1 MAEEEKMNIEDE
13 ESLEDIVNVESD
25 DELLQNVAVT
35 ESVNVGEASL
45 VEQLAGSLP
54 MGTTRMIESSDVEQE
69 QGGEMLEDVLRREW
83 RPEDEDKKVSGDF
96 YSGKKEDDD
105 AAVYVAVDN
114 NKPVVQDI
122 AGSYSAAH
130 AAGEVY
136 QGGSQDFYNVDSA
149 VEEAKRVGDCDR
161 LHEVSGLELP
171 SLDAPG
177 AIKKKDLKYQANTY

>member
-1 MAEEEKMNIEDE
+1 MVDEEKMNIEDD

-25 DELLQNVAVT
+25 DELLENVALA
-35 ESVNVGEASL
+35 ESVDVGEASL

-54 MGTTRMIESSDVEQE
+54 MGATRMIESSDVEQE

-83 RPEDEDKKVSGDF
+83 RPEEEDKKVSGDF
-96 YSGKKEDDD
+96 YSGNKEDDD
-105 AAVYVAVDN
+105 TAVYVAVDN
-114 NKPVVQDI
+114 NKPVVQDV

-136 QGGSQDFYNVDSA
+136 QGGSQDFYNADSV
-149 VEEAKRVGDCDR
+149 VEEVKRVGDRDR
-161 LHEVSGLELP
+161 LHDVQGLELP

-177 AIKKKDLKYQANTY
+177 AMKKKDLKYQTKTY